1 MNKDY
6 LYEYLKSF
14 FDSQENFILKI
25 MSSNLFKSDQYYLV
39 EESWIKKL
47 EENEAIIKN
56 KQKDLLTQ
64 ITFPDQNPIFI
75 NDFSSAINLLKN
87 NKKFRLISKSLIEK
101 IYKDTD
107 LKNNSSV
114 LVYASN
120 DKIILD
126 FQEEKEDKALLIF
139 FKSNELNELIYIIY
153 KNEQLYKNLLNEK
166 EQFEKSCNN
175 YLMPIQKYKNF
186 FYKNVSVDI
195 IYYILEF
202 FFNFYYYNKINY
214 DNIYTYYD
222 ILSYTYLFNNKK
234 NLEGVS
240 ITFPNN
246 LKNIEKIDIMKN
258 LNSSQKGYIIPSR
271 IFNIINIILFH
282 YENFSLNPIGI
293 QLMNNN
299 NFFYIIT
306 IVGI

>member
-56 KQKDLLTQ
+56 KQKDLLTK
-64 ITFPDQNPIFI
+64 ITFPEQNPIFI

-87 NKKFRLISKSLIEK
+87 NKRFRLISKSLIEK

-126 FQEEKEDKALLIF
+126 FQKEKEDKALLIF
-139 FKSNELNELIYIIY
+139 FSLKSNEVNEFIYII
-153 KNEQLYKNLLNEK
+153 
-166 EQFEKSCNN
+166 
-175 YLMPIQKYKNF
+175 
-186 FYKNVSVDI
+186 
-195 IYYILEF
+195 
-202 FFNFYYYNKINY
+202 
-214 DNIYTYYD
+214 
-222 ILSYTYLFNNKK
+222 
-234 NLEGVS
+234 
-240 ITFPNN
+240 
-246 LKNIEKIDIMKN
+246 
-258 LNSSQKGYIIPSR
+258 
-271 IFNIINIILFH
+271 
-282 YENFSLNPIGI
+282 
-293 QLMNNN
+293 
-299 NFFYIIT
+299 
-306 IVGI
+306 